1 MSPYQLTTSTKFLKD
16 LKRLKKRSQT
26 DFDLLHQLVS
36 VLVEQGHRGIA
47 AKYRPHKLKGDYSGY
62 WECHVKPDLLLIWDK
77 NDKIRSLELVRTG
90 THSDL
95 FG

>member
-1 MSPYQLTTSTKFLKD
+1 M
-16 LKRLKKRSQT
+16 KRLKKRSQT

-47 AKYRPHKLKGDYSGY
+47 TKYRPHKLKGDYSGY
-62 WECHVKPDLLLIWDK
+62 WECHVKPDLLLIWDE

-90 THSDL
+90 TYSDL